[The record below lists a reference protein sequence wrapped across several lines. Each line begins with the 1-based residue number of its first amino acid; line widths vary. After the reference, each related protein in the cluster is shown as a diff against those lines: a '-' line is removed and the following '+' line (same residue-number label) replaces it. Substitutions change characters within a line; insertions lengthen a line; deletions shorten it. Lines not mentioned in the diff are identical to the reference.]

1 MFHIQKLRI
10 FSENMTRFYGA
21 EITLAVGYLHDLK
34 IIYRDV
40 KVYRSIDNISCNKS
54 GTCSCITVLLGAVSS
69 GISCYYHPT
78 SE

>member
-1 MFHIQKLRI
+1 MFHIQELRK

-40 KVYRSIDNISCNKS
+40 KVYRSIDNISCN
-54 GTCSCITVLLGAVSS
+54 
-69 GISCYYHPT
+69 
-78 SE
+78 